1 MQFTVQSGAL
11 FFDGKPIANF
21 VPTMLGL
28 YQTDGN
34 FGEQPWLL
42 LEIQQENAISK
53 TLNWPA
59 QTLDALNIEKEVI
72 GCVCRDDRGRSTKRL
87 INTYIRLQL
96 NRLAVPPGVYI
107 STTGWHNI
115 DGIWQYCCGRAE
127 EQSVPLSPEGKSPS
141 CLIAAPVK
149 EYRLATAV
157 RLPESATVEDLL
169 QMLARHPDVYLP
181 IWGFSLFSLMRSF
194 LQTSGLPTACILY
207 IIAKQG
213 FGKTSTAKAL
223 CQLFDQNGRMADVFD
238 AGSSAAAMRDILM
251 DARDRAVLFDDVF
264 IGTDKARQRERR
276 NTASMLL
283 RFAANEIPISRKS
296 GSQEMRI
303 NCAASLIVTGEIPM
317 KSASDITRCMIVRIR
332 KRLADASQTDLHELR
347 HTAATAMQGFLRWF
361 GPQYESRIA
370 QIRTDAEK
378 FLEPFRA
385 APNERVKQ
393 SLFELFWL
401 LCLFFDY
408 AEEIQA
414 ISAHARQQFTEAS
427 DQALRQVWDNIQTE
441 LRRIENRP
449 PSFTDAIVAGLQS
462 HNLRAFCHNGC
473 VCVRTSDLTEYFRQV
488 YCRSD
493 LNAVKVAFFLRKS
506 NLLSLD
512 NSGKSTK
519 KIKGVRYLCIPLTQ
533 LRKEGTH
540 NGQDQACHQPNL
552 L

>member
-1 MQFTVQSGAL
+1 MDFTVQNGAL

-34 FGEQPWLL
+34 FGERPWLL
-42 LEIQQENAISK
+42 LEIQQENTISE
-53 TLNWPA
+53 TLIWPA
-59 QTLDALNIEKEVI
+59 ETLDALNIEKEI
-72 GCVCRDDRGRSTKRL
+72 LGCVCRDDRGRSTKRL

-96 NRLAVPPGVYI
+96 NRLAVPHGVYI
-107 STTGWHNI
+107 STTGRHNI
-115 DGIWQYCCGRAE
+115 DAIWQYCCGRAE

-141 CLIAAPVK
+141 CLIAAPVE
-149 EYRLATAV
+149 EYRLASAV
-157 RLPESATVEDLL
+157 GLSESAAVEDLL
-169 QMLARHPDVYLP
+169 QTLAHHPDVYLP

-207 IIAKQG
+207 IVAEQG

-238 AGSSAAAMRDILM
+238 AGSSATAMRDILM
-251 DARDRAVLFDDVF
+251 EARDRAVLFDDVF

-283 RFAANEIPISRKS
+283 RFAANEVPISKKS
-296 GSQEMRI
+296 GSREVSTS
-303 NCAASLIVTGEIPM
+303 CTASLIVIGEIPM
-317 KSASDITRCMIVRIR
+317 EAASDVTRCMIVRIR
-332 KRLADASQTDLHELR
+332 KRLADESQTDLHALR

-361 GPQYESRIA
+361 GSQYESRIA
-370 QIRTDAEK
+370 QIRTDAERL
-378 FLEPFRA
+378 LEPFRA

-401 LCLFFDY
+401 LCRFFGY

-441 LRRIENRP
+441 LRRIDNRP
-449 PSFTDAIVAGLQS
+449 PSFADAIVAGLQS
-462 HNLRAFCHNGC
+462 HKLRAFRHNGC
-473 VCVRTSDLTEYFRQV
+473 VCVRTHDLTEYLRQV
-488 YCRSD
+488 YHQGD
-493 LNAVKVAFFLRKS
+493 LNTKTVTSVLRIG

-512 NSGKSTK
+512 KTE
-519 KIKGVRYLCIPLTQ
+519 KINQESQRDTVFVHPA
-533 LRKEGTH
+533 H
-540 NGQDQACHQPNL
+540 
-552 L
+552 

>member
-1 MQFTVQSGAL
+1 MDFTVQNGAL
-11 FFDGKPIANF
+11 FCNGNPIANF
-21 VPTMLGL
+21 VPIMLGL

-42 LEIQQENAISK
+42 LEIQRQDVVSQ
-53 TLNWPA
+53 TLIWPA
-59 QTLDALNIEKEVI
+59 KSLESLNFEKEI
-72 GCVCRDDRGRSTKRL
+72 LGCVCRDDRGRSTKRL

-96 NRLAVPPGVYI
+96 NRLAVPHGVYI
-107 STTGWHNI
+107 STTSWHNI

-141 CLIAAPVK
+141 FLIAAPV
-149 EYRLATAV
+149 EAYRLASAV
-157 RLPESATVEDLL
+157 GLSESAAVEDLL
-169 QMLARHPDVYLP
+169 QTLARHPDVYLP

-194 LQTSGLPTACILY
+194 LQTSRLPTACILY
-207 IIAKQG
+207 IIAEQG

-223 CQLFDQNGRMADVFD
+223 CQLFNQSSQMADVFD
-238 AGSSAAAMRDILM
+238 AGSTVAAMKDILM
-251 DARDRAVLFDDVF
+251 QAPDRAVLFDDVF
-264 IGTDKARQRERR
+264 IGTDKMKQHERR

-317 KSASDITRCMIVRIR
+317 ESASDITRCMIVRIR

-370 QIRTDAEK
+370 QIRTDAERL
-378 FLEPFRA
+378 LEPFRT

-401 LCLFFDY
+401 LCRFFDY

-427 DQALRQVWDNIQTE
+427 DQAPRQVWDNIQTE
-441 LRRIENRP
+441 LRRIDNRP
-449 PSFTDAIVAGLQS
+449 PSFAHAIVAGLQS
-462 HNLRAFCHNGC
+462 HKLRAFRHNGC
-473 VCVRTSDLTEYFRQV
+473 VCVRTHDLTEYLRQV
-488 YCRSD
+488 YHQGD
-493 LNAVKVAFFLRKS
+493 LNTKTVTSVLRIG

-512 NSGKSTK
+512 KTGKSTK
-519 KIKGVRYLCIPLTQ
+519 KVNGIRYLCIPLTEIM
-533 LRKEGTH
+533 KEG
-540 NGQDQACHQPNL
+540 NKNEKDRA
-552 L
+552 